1 MVITELI
8 LKSLKW
14 QLALKLV
21 QIEFTRKW
29 NSFCLLPQENDTFI
43 SLKLKKKK
51 NNFNKTMKFDWN
63 GKNITSV
70 NF

>member
-1 MVITELI
+1 MVITELVQ
-8 LKSLKW
+8 KSQKW

-21 QIEFTRKW
+21 MIEFCKW